1 MICKCGSAWLNVS
14 TLIVILTISR
24 VHISVCIIRN
34 VQGKQFS
41 HHNLS
46 SYNNV
51 SPWHLITLE
60 EYTSFLLI
68 LEYVATLLYHC
79 MDDMQKIVNS
89 LFFLFSY
96 CFTRCYDRKM
106 FSNESKKFELVSSYF
121 EMCAIKTICEE
132 CVKRYIL
139 IFQEL

>member
-60 EYTSFLLI
+60 EYTSFLHI
-68 LEYVATLLYHC
+68 LEYVATLLYHYL
-79 MDDMQKIVNS
+79 DDMQKILNS
-89 LFFLFSY
+89 LFFFFLIVLLGIIIEK
-96 CFTRCYDRKM
+96 CFLMNRIER
-106 FSNESKKFELVSSYF
+106 
-121 EMCAIKTICEE
+121 
-132 CVKRYIL
+132 VKSYIL
-139 IFQEL
+139 ILLRTLTLKLMLCII